1 MASSY
6 SDLLIQVVADVGDV
20 NPNHV
25 ELVFRR
31 CLSSFMEKSQVWRT
45 RAYFDMSAATPSPA
59 DRQAAVAAYAVA
71 LAASQASP
79 NDLALAQAAQDART
93 ASEAPPLFTLTRPLK
108 TAAVV
113 APPSPAVY
121 YTAIATGIRVS
132 YERRNV
138 QQYWRINPASAA
150 GGNQTLEM
158 LEPMSN
164 YQTGQVEARLYWT
177 PTFDATVDLCCP
189 SWIFERYGGIISNW
203 AVGDI
208 WMKKRGNR
216 ADQQMGLKMSMD
228 AMNDALRVRARSNA
242 EDPIPFDV

>member
-59 DRQAAVAAYAVA
+59 DRQAAVEAYAVSQSVA
-71 LAASQASP
+71 QASP

-93 ASEAPPLFTLTRPLK
+93 AAETPPLFTLTRPLK

-121 YTAIATGIRVS
+121 YTAIATGMRVS

-138 QQYWRINPASAA
+138 QQYWRINPASTA

-158 LEPMSN
+158 LEPVSN
-164 YQTGQVEARLYWT
+164 LTTGQVEARLYWT
-177 PTFDATVDLCCP
+177 PTFDAAVDLCCP

-228 AMNDALRVRARSNA
+228 AMNDALRVRARANA